1 MLIEDHVNL
10 LNQFVYYIVFQR
22 SDELLEE
29 AILSRTLNHLRASDS
44 QVTNSCTTF
53 IQTLE

>member
-1 MLIEDHVNL
+1 MLIEDHVYF
-10 LNQFVYYIVFQR
+10 LNQFDYYIVLQR

-29 AILSRTLNHLRASDS
+29 AILSRTLNHLRAHDS

-53 IQTLE
+53 IQTLG